1 MKARTSIPLVVR
13 PTRLFLI
20 LDKIAKLF
28 GFPGFGKSFPEITR
42 RDMPTDRNYVEIT
55 SDEGKDKDDKEDD
68 DAKNDMP

>member
-20 LDKIAKLF
+20 LDKIAKLL
-28 GFPGFGKSFPEITR
+28 GFPGFGNTLLERR
-42 RDMPTDRNYVEIT
+42 RDMPTDRGYVEVT
-55 SDEGKDKDDKEDD
+55 LDKNDKEED